1 MAQSLLTPTAVTR
14 KALQILHQKLNFIGS
29 INRSYDDQ
37 YAKTGAKI
45 GSTLKVRLP
54 NEFTV
59 RTGANLSVQNVVEQS
74 VDVVM
79 ATQKGVDVS
88 FSSVELTLSLDDFAE
103 RILEPAMAV
112 LASNIEADALNMA
125 LDVYQSVNNIGSAV
139 TLNKVL
145 TARKL
150 LTDSLVPS
158 SDRTLL
164 LNTQDNLDLVDGL
177 KGLFQDSSTIA
188 KQYREGMVGRTAGF
202 GDIYENTLLGSQTTG
217 TAAATGSYTVN
228 GAVTANGSTSVTL
241 AAGTAGTFA
250 VGDVFTIAGCNRVHP
265 ETKADTGVLQQFVV
279 TAAKTSGAGAMSFAP
294 AIYTTTGRQNVTAA
308 GMPNAAALVKIGGA
322 SAVYRPSL
330 AYHKNAFTFVT
341 ADLEDVSQYGA
352 WGAREVYDGISM
364 RVARQYVIGTDTVPC
379 RLDVLY
385 GYKTLRAQMA
395 ARILSN

>member
-1 MAQSLLTPTAVTR
+1 MSQALLTPTMVTR

-29 INRSYDDQ
+29 INRSYDNQ
-37 YAKTGAKI
+37 YAKSGAKI

-59 RTGANLSVQNVVEQS
+59 RSGANLSVQNVVEQS

-125 LDVYQSVNNIGSAV
+125 LDVYQTVNNVGAPI
-139 TLNKVL
+139 TLNRVL

-150 LTDSLVPS
+150 LTDSLVPNS
-158 SDRTLL
+158 ERTLL

-177 KGLFQDSSTIA
+177 KGLFQDSTEIA
-188 KQYREGMVGRTAGF
+188 KQYREGKVGRTSGF
-202 GDIYENTLLGSQTTG
+202 GDIYENTLLSSQATG

-279 TAAKTSGAGAMSFAP
+279 TAAKTSGAGALSFAP
-294 AIYTTTGRQNVTAA
+294 AIYTSTGRQNVTAA
-308 GMPNAAALVKIGGA
+308 GMPNSAALVKVGGA